1 MTRKCLRVT
10 FTDDETGEPHPLDA
24 IATSIQLVLPDE
36 MGIAEARDYLVWKLS
51 REIDNYVA
59 DECARHFYR

>member
-1 MTRKCLRVT
+1 MT
-10 FTDDETGEPHPLDA
+10 FTDDETGEFQHG

-51 REIDNYVA
+51 REIDGYVA